1 MRKLVFFSFCFY
13 LIIGLA
19 TGAHAELEFY
29 LDFGQDGRYENLWA
43 LDAGEEISA
52 DVYVSNVPEP
62 GLVFMSFIMTC
73 DSTKV
78 LTLEQGTDV
87 DENNWSLTR
96 VILEKAG
103 EVVMS
108 GAKVDLSSGLSG
120 DNIKLGTIRF
130 RCVNPGESEL
140 FLLDRGTE
148 FDCFVLADGTV
159 LDGDIGNGV
168 ILGGIRAGY
177 KGDLNG
183 DGDVGLADAILSLQ
197 ILARLQPSLSIR
209 KQADVNGDR
218 KIGLPDA
225 IYILQKVSAL
235 R

>member
-1 MRKLVFFSFCFY
+1 
-13 LIIGLA
+13 
-19 TGAHAELEFY
+19 
-29 LDFGQDGRYENLWA
+29 
-43 LDAGEEISA
+43 
-52 DVYVSNVPEP
+52 
-62 GLVFMSFIMTC
+62 MSFIMTY
-73 DSTKV
+73 DSAKV
-78 LTLEQGTDV
+78 LALEQGTEV
-87 DENNWSLTR
+87 DENSWSLTR

-108 GAKVDLSSGLSG
+108 GAKIDLNSDFSG

-140 FLLDRGTE
+140 ILLDRGAE

-159 LDGDIGNGV
+159 LDDDIGNGV

-177 KGDLNG
+177 KGDFDG

-197 ILARLQPSLSIR
+197 VLVRLQPSLSVR